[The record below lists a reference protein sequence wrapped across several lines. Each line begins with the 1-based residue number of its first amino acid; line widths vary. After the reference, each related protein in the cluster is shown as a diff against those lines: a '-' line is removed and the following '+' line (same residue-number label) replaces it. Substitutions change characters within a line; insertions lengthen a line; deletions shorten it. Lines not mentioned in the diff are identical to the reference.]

1 MAVTVIKPESDPEV
15 RKWTIGGSYA
25 GAINGTNPWMFGT
38 DVYDLVLG
46 LKEQKDLSDNPAVQA
61 GVMFEAG
68 VGKLFTEK
76 TGIKI
81 RMVSRTM
88 NSKEWPIA
96 QAHIDAKVI
105 GEKVGVEIKTTA
117 AWNASH
123 WGPEMTRDIPPN
135 YLDQINHYLYVTGWD
150 FWWCVVL
157 IGGQKI
163 QVYKIDRDEKQIR
176 KLIDKEKDFW
186 NNHILKKIPPEPMSA
201 EEAMLQ
207 FPKSSEELEEMK
219 ATPLLLN
226 LIATGQDLR
235 EKEAEIKALKS
246 DNNKD
251 IMNHM
256 KTAAVVVD
264 EEGRKL
270 ATWING
276 SKTGLDQ
283 KALKLAHPD
292 LADKF
297 CRVSEF
303 RTFKIIERRA

>member
-1 MAVTVIKPESDPEV
+1 MKTKIKPESDPEV

-46 LKEQKDLSDNPAVQA
+46 LKEPKNLSDNPAVQA

-96 QAHIDAKVI
+96 QAHIDAKVV

-150 FWWCVVL
+150 YWWCVVL

-163 QVYKIDRDEKQIR
+163 QVYKIERDEKQIR
-176 KLIDKEKDFW
+176 ELIDKEKDFW
-186 NNHILKKIPPEPMSA
+186 NNHILKETPPEPMSA

-207 FPKSSEELEEMK
+207 FPKASEELEEMK

-226 LIATGQDLR
+226 LISAGQAIR
-235 EKEAEIKALKS
+235 KKEAEIKAQKS

-256 KTAAVVVD
+256 KSVAVIVD
-264 EEGRKL
+264 DDGEKL
-270 ATWING
+270 VTWING
-276 SKTGLDQ
+276 SKKGLDQ
-283 KALKLAHPD
+283 KAFKLAHPD
-292 LADKF
+292 LVEKF

-303 RTFKIIERRA
+303 RTFKIIERRV